1 MASTLSYLTL
11 SLLLPTLLTLPS
23 PVSSSSSAAA
33 AAPKTC
39 NGQAT
44 YCTRKYSQLTHLGA
58 HDSPFV
64 GPLPQHNQNL
74 EVTEQLDLGIR
85 FLQGQT
91 HKALDEKDPIRLCH
105 TSCFLEDAGTLVS
118 FLETVKTWLDA
129 HPDEVVTLLLTNG
142 DNLPV
147 SRFDQAFAEAK
158 VNEYAFVPEGS
169 PDVLAMDKW
178 PTLGSLIEK
187 SKRLVVF
194 LDYGADPK
202 KTPYILDE
210 FAYFFETP
218 YGITDASFPN
228 CSIDRP
234 PGASPDGRMY
244 IVNHFL
250 DKEVLGILI
259 PDRLH
264 AAKTNAAS
272 GDGSIGAQ
280 SELCESVYHR
290 LPNVVLAD
298 FVDQGEVMA
307 AQDRLNGV

>member
-1 MASTLSYLTL
+1 MSPTFSYLTL
-11 SLLLPTLLTLPS
+11 SLLLPTLLLHPS
-23 PVSSSSSAAA
+23 PASSSSSPAA

-39 NGQAT
+39 NGQPT

-91 HKALDEKDPIRLCH
+91 HKALDENDPIRLCH
-105 TSCFLEDAGTLVS
+105 TSCLLEDAGTLVS

-169 PDVLAMDKW
+169 PDVLAMDAW
-178 PTLGSLIEK
+178 PTLGSLIEGN
-187 SKRLVVF
+187 KRMVVF
-194 LDYGADPK
+194 LGVS
-202 KTPYILDE
+202 L
-210 FAYFFETP
+210 
-218 YGITDASFPN
+218 
-228 CSIDRP
+228 P
-234 PGASPDGRMY
+234 PP
-244 IVNHFL
+244 
-250 DKEVLGILI
+250 
-259 PDRLH
+259 
-264 AAKTNAAS
+264 
-272 GDGSIGAQ
+272 
-280 SELCESVYHR
+280 
-290 LPNVVLAD
+290 
-298 FVDQGEVMA
+298 
-307 AQDRLNGV
+307 